1 MLQLV
6 SKAIKSRKTCQSI
19 LLSMSKDDNS
29 PRAER
34 EENKCMPVQE
44 MNTTMKKVCWKMLLV
59 YRGALISTGA
69 LWLTFKHAITAM
81 LIKD

>member
-1 MLQLV
+1 MLQPV
-6 SKAIKSRKTCQSI
+6 SKAVKSRKTCQSV

-44 MNTTMKKVCWKMLLV
+44 MNNTIKKVCWKTLLV
-59 YRGALISTGA
+59 YGGALISTGA
-69 LWLTFKHAITAM
+69 LSG
-81 LIKD
+81 